1 MNSRLENQRGQA
13 MVFTLVFMIV
23 LLGMAAAVLDVG
35 AWYRAH
41 RQTQATA
48 DASALA
54 GAQELPDATAEASSS
69 ALDYAGRNGGGV
81 QSEDIEFSS
90 SVSGTDTIKVTA
102 RKPAAGV
109 FTRLFGIDSVT
120 ARSSAKARV
129 GGMDKAKWAAPIGVD
144 YRHEMLGCEGPPPEF
159 KCSPTFNK
167 PTQIDFEK
175 VGPGAFRL
183 INIDG
188 SRGGT
193 SPPTIG
199 KWIET
204 GLDGYMARNEWYY
217 SDPGMKPDS
226 SNVKNAL
233 DSRIGVGKEILIPI
247 YTKTRAQG
255 AGFDYYVV
263 GWVGFLITG
272 WDIRGSKKATI
283 QGEFTEIIWDGIQS
297 EDGSQEEFG
306 ARSVQLIE

>member
-1 MNSRLENQRGQA
+1 MNPRHENQRGQA

-54 GAQELPDATAEASSS
+54 GAQELPDSTAAASSS

-81 QSEDIEFSS
+81 ASGDIEFSS
-90 SVSGTDTIKVTA
+90 SLSGVDTIKVTA
-102 RKPAAGV
+102 RKQSPGV
-109 FTRLFGIDSVT
+109 FTKLFGIDSVT
-120 ARSSAKARV
+120 ARASAKARV
-129 GGMDKAKWAAPIGVD
+129 GAMGSAKWAAPIGVD
-144 YRHEMLGCEGPPPEF
+144 YRHEYLRCTPALDCDPRFNE
-159 KCSPTFNK
+159 PTE
-167 PTQIDFEK
+167 IDFEK
-175 VGPGAFRL
+175 IGPGAFRL
-183 INIDG
+183 INIDS

-193 SPPTIG
+193 SSNTVG
-199 KWIET
+199 DWIRT
-204 GLDGYMARNEWYY
+204 GLDAYMPRNEWYY

-226 SNVKNAL
+226 SHVKTAL
-233 DSRIGVGKEILIPI
+233 DERIGEGKEILIPI
-247 YTKTRAQG
+247 YTDTRAQG

-263 GWVGFLITG
+263 GWVGFRIIS
-272 WDIRGSKKATI
+272 WDIRGSKQGKI
-283 QGEFTEIIWDGIQS
+283 RGEFTQIIWDGIQS
-297 EDGSQEEFG
+297 EDGSEEDFG